1 MSAWVRR
8 MCPYSPPC
16 IQCLEAA
23 RQSEVEMDKGKHVR
37 MNMAA
42 ELQIGPDMIEQAM
55 REFEAENPG
64 RKAEEMTAT
73 EFADRMMRKITA
85 TARPTDAPRS

>member
-1 MSAWVRR
+1 
-8 MCPYSPPC
+8 
-16 IQCLEAA
+16 
-23 RQSEVEMDKGKHVR
+23 
-37 MNMAA
+37 MAA